1 VKILDFGL
9 AHREAAVSEMPKG
22 AAATDPVHITEP
34 GTILGTPSYMSPEQ
48 ACGAGVDY
56 RSDQF
61 SFGLILYEL
70 ATGKQAF
77 NKGSTVETSPP
88 SFAKSR
94 RPLVLTYLRLFAG
107 SLIVAWPRNRS
118 TDMSRRMICTRTCVR
133 CATIYP
139 RLTAVPTWGKPY
151 LDSRR
156 SVGCGK

>member
-9 AHREAAVSEMPKG
+9 AHRVAAASEVSKAAG
-22 AAATDPVHITEP
+22 AATPVHITEP

-77 NKGSTVETSPP
+77 NKGSTVETLSAIVREEPAP
-88 SFAKSR
+88 IDTKIPA
-94 RPLVLTYLRLFAG
+94 PLR
-107 SLIVAWPRNRS
+107 
-118 TDMSRRMICTRTCVR
+118 
-133 CATIYP
+133 
-139 RLTAVPTWGKPY
+139 
-151 LDSRR
+151 
-156 SVGCGK
+156 